1 MTEAA
6 TNQTPATQNSP
17 DHHTITRHFE
27 IPGGAAETLQLR
39 RHRALTLTCLGD
51 GANVSML
58 VYTQTADNPSDRLNV
73 PDTLKAQMS
82 ARIAP
87 PMVLMSDL
95 GRALASVTGSSL
107 DWHDAITGHSLDAH
121 VEQRHGPSSYATH
134 ANDRRRSA
142 RSGLL
147 DELWKHG
154 LGARDLHATVNWFT
168 KVAPAGDDRGTLEY
182 VPGHAVAGDWVT
194 LRAEQDLLIVLST
207 APHPLDPAESWRPAA
222 VRATVATV
230 PPPGAD
236 DPSRTHRAESAR
248 ALAVTERSLL

>member
-1 MTEAA
+1 VNQLTATLGAA
-6 TNQTPATQNSP
+6 S
-17 DHHTITRHFE
+17 HGFE
-27 IPGGAAETLQLR
+27 IPGGASDSLRLR

-58 VYTQTADNPSDRLNV
+58 IYAADNPVDRLNI

-107 DWHDAITGHSLDAH
+107 DWHDAITGHSLDRH
-121 VEQRHGPSSYATH
+121 VEQRYGPSSYATH
-134 ANDRRRSA
+134 ANSRRRSA
-142 RSGLL
+142 RAGLL

-168 KVAPAGDDRGTLEY
+168 KVAPAGDARGSLVY
-182 VPGHAVAGDWVT
+182 VPGHALAGDRVT
-194 LRAEQDLLIVLST
+194 LRAEQDLLIVLSA
-207 APHPLDPAESWRPAA
+207 APHPLDPAEHWQPAA
-222 VRATVATV
+222 VRVTLGTVGA
-230 PPPGAD
+230 PGDD
-236 DPSRTHRAESAR
+236 DPSRNHRPEAAR
-248 ALAVTERSLL
+248 ALAVTERSML